1 MELLEGLLRTMMSR
15 TLNIDKY
22 DNTDNNIDRLDKHLE
37 NNYFLHF
44 WL

>member
-22 DNTDNNIDRLDKHLE
+22 DNTDNNIDRLDKHFRE
-37 NNYFLHF
+37 
-44 WL
+44 